1 MKVDINMSNEKK
13 NEVPSLK
20 QLFEIIQDLQKRIEN
35 IENCK
40 DKVYSEINNKPLLP
54 KKTIVLK
61 ED

>member
-40 DKVYSEINNKPLLP
+40 DKVYSEDMKKP